1 MATSRITIYHTNI
14 KPSDN
19 YIIED
24 IDAFL
29 DSTKYCDRLVTIDNF
44 QYQRTEYLK
53 QVKVNLSQNEVDN
66 FKMVPDYMKVE
77 MPTRTF
83 YYFILGDRQVS
94 QETVQFDLMLDV
106 LNTFDGSYNFTD
118 KSQVERM
125 HIDRFRVD
133 RRPENDEFTEFA
145 RHLYSRTTENL
156 QPQLYRKSLQK
167 VVGKKAY
174 DSNRWYLIY
183 ETDKTSGVPI
193 MEMCADNPLNL
204 HKDESTTGTFEITLE
219 LCKNNSYV
227 SFGYITLVYK
237 NVNTGQTTTAKNLYG
252 TLSIVGKVVDG
263 DDAYIVTYVD
273 NLDSSR
279 NFKNTYRANTLTR
292 LSATPNTPSATVYLN
307 PAYGT
312 VNTDYNYAVSHYTPI
327 VISDDTELVLST
339 IKGLNRTDSNI
350 TRVIECPYCPLEL
363 ETDTKGRIV
372 IPEGWEYNQ
381 ETLRLR
387 TTNITDEF
395 LREGL
400 QSIVIKDVST
410 ITMTPAKLESYGKF
424 EIPDPK
430 TLTSPFY
437 GDYYVYDDNTWQLQ
451 REFLEYNGTSSALTQ
466 TVLTLDYKQS
476 NNISSMLGFK
486 FNITGAQKPLNA
498 GYFDEYVISVR
509 NNELPLFTSDYLY
522 YMQNGYNYDK
532 KNLRWQ
538 TLSNIIGVAGQA
550 ANFGGLLAG
559 QSLASRGYTK
569 FVPLT
574 AQQVAKIYEPGAQ
587 EDFLTGSPDLVYGYG
602 KNRTSLPLGYLK
614 DVKGIASGFS
624 FPSLVSNAVG
634 IGTGIV
640 NTIMSHRQGEEAIEN
655 KVNEAKNKA
664 FNVASGDN
672 LNLFQWY
679 SGNNILHMEFIPDK
693 QNQYLINEYFHL
705 YGYSIGTYGKPNMD
719 SRYWFNY
726 CRGNMDITGRD
737 THYQPFETNK
747 AYIQEKYQEGVYRIH
762 RRPQTPDTWD
772 VRLEHCNV
780 ECSLLPEYW
789 CR

>member
-29 DSTKYCDRLVTIDNF
+29 NNTAYCEKLITLDGF
-44 QYQRTEYLK
+44 QYQRSEYQK
-53 QVKVNLSQNEVDN
+53 QIKVNLTQDAVDN
-66 FKMVPDYMKVE
+66 FKMVPDYMKIENPGRV
-77 MPTRTF
+77 F
-83 YYFILGDRQVS
+83 YYFILGNSQVA
-94 QETVQFDLMLDV
+94 QETVQFDLVMDV
-106 LNTFDGSYNFTD
+106 LNTFEGFYNFTD

-133 RRPENDEFTEFA
+133 KRPENDEFTEFA

-156 QPQLYRKSLQK
+156 QPQLYRESLQK
-167 VVGKKAY
+167 VVGKKPY

-183 ETDKTSGVPI
+183 ETDKKSGVPI
-193 MEMCADNPLNL
+193 MEMCADKPLNL

-263 DDAYIVTYVD
+263 SDAYIVTYVD

-279 NFKNTYRANTLTR
+279 NFTNTYRANTLTR

-350 TRVIECPYCPLEL
+350 TKVIECPYCPLEL
-363 ETDTKGRIV
+363 NTDTQGRIV

-424 EIPDPK
+424 AIPDPK
-430 TLTSPFY
+430 ILTSPFY

-486 FNITGAQKPLNA
+486 FSITGAQKPLNA

-538 TLSNIIGVAGQA
+538 TISNIIGIAGQA
-550 ANFGGLLAG
+550 ANFGGLLAAG
-559 QSLASRGYTK
+559 TPK
-569 FVPLT
+569 ELT
-574 AQQVAKIYEPGAQ
+574 FQRATNKEMQKIYAQ
-587 EDFLTGSPDLVYGYG
+587 GVRSPYAETFDIIPNPKSPSDALYG
-602 KNRTSLPLGYLK
+602 KWMYTRSPS
-614 DVKGIASGFS
+614 SGFAI
-624 FPSLVSNAVG
+624 PSIVSNAVG
-634 IGTGIV
+634 IGTGIA
-640 NTIMSHRQGEEAIEN
+640 NTIISHRQGEEAIEN
-655 KVNEAKNKA
+655 KVNEAKSKA

-679 SGNNILHMEFIPDK
+679 SGNNILHLEFIPDK

-705 YGYSIGTYGKPNMD
+705 YGYSIGTYGKPDMD

-789 CR
+789 CE

>member
-24 IDAFL
+24 IDSFL

-77 MPTRTF
+77 LPTRTF

-106 LNTFDGSYNFTD
+106 LNTFDGFYNFTD

-133 RRPENDEFTEFA
+133 QRPGKDEFTEFA

-193 MEMCADNPLNL
+193 MEMCADKPLNL

-263 DDAYIVTYVD
+263 QDAYIVTYVD

-279 NFKNTYRANTLTR
+279 NFTNTYRANTLTR

-350 TRVIECPYCPLEL
+350 TKVIECPYCPLEL
-363 ETDTKGRIV
+363 NTDTQGRIV

-424 EIPDPK
+424 AIPDPK

-486 FNITGAQKPLNA
+486 FSITGAQKPLNA

-538 TLSNIIGVAGQA
+538 TLSNIIGTLASGFNAAGL
-550 ANFGGLLAG
+550 FGGIALNNRRDYNNQYKKYEEEA
-559 QSLASRGYTK
+559 QSMGLSKNNSG
-569 FVPLT
+569 V
-574 AQQVAKIYEPGAQ
+574 YET
-587 EDFLTGSPDLVYGYG
+587 FYGTPYPF
-602 KNRTSLPLGYLK
+602 KYNPSSS
-614 DVKGIASGFS
+614 AGFS
-624 FPSLVSNAVG
+624 FPSIVSNAVG

-679 SGNNILHMEFIPDK
+679 SGNNILHLEFIPDK

>member
-29 DSTKYCDRLVTIDNF
+29 NNTAYCEKLITLDGF
-44 QYQRTEYLK
+44 QYQRSEYQK
-53 QVKVNLSQNEVDN
+53 QIKVNLTQDAVDN
-66 FKMVPDYMKVE
+66 FKMVPDYMKIENPGRV
-77 MPTRTF
+77 F
-83 YYFILGDRQVS
+83 YYFIIGNSQVA
-94 QETVQFDLMLDV
+94 QETVQFDLVMDV
-106 LNTFDGSYNFTD
+106 LNTFEGFYNFTD

-133 RRPENDEFTEFA
+133 KRPENDEFTEFA

-156 QPQLYRKSLQK
+156 QPQLYRESLQK

-193 MEMCADNPLNL
+193 MEMCADKPLNL
-204 HKDESTTGTFEITLE
+204 HKDDSTTGTFEITLE

-263 DDAYIVTYVD
+263 SDAYIVTYVD

-279 NFKNTYRANTLTR
+279 NFTNTYRANTLTR

-350 TRVIECPYCPLEL
+350 TKVIECPYCPLEL
-363 ETDTKGRIV
+363 DTDTQGRIV
-372 IPEGWEYNQ
+372 IPVGWEYNQ

-387 TTNITDEF
+387 TSNITDEF

-410 ITMTPAKLESYGKF
+410 ITMTPAKLESDDKF
-424 EIPDPK
+424 AIRDPK

-466 TVLTLDYKQS
+466 TLLTLDYKQS

-486 FNITGAQKPLNA
+486 FSITGAQKPLNA

-538 TLSNIIGVAGQA
+538 TISNIIGVAGQA
-550 ANFGGLLAG
+550 ANFASLLAAG
-559 QSLASRGYTK
+559 SPKERTFQRATNKEMQKIYSRG
-569 FVPLT
+569 LT
-574 AQQVAKIYEPGAQ
+574 SDYAQTFDVIPNPRKADDAI
-587 EDFLTGSPDLVYGYG
+587 YG
-602 KNRTSLPLGYLK
+602 KWVYTRAPS
-614 DVKGIASGFS
+614 SGFAI
-624 FPSLVSNAVG
+624 PSIVSNAVG

-640 NTIMSHRQGEEAIEN
+640 NTLISHRQGEEAIEQ

-679 SGNNILHMEFIPDK
+679 SGNNILHLEFIPDK

-705 YGYSIGTYGKPNMD
+705 YGYSIGSYGKPDMD

-747 AYIQEKYQEGVYRIH
+747 AYIQARYQEGVYKIH
-762 RRPQTPDTWD
+762 RRPQTPDIWD
-772 VRLEHCNV
+772 VRLEHSNV

-789 CR
+789 CK

>member
-29 DSTKYCDRLVTIDNF
+29 DSTKYCDRLFTIDNF

-77 MPTRTF
+77 LPTRTF

-106 LNTFDGSYNFTD
+106 LNTFEGFYNFTD

-133 RRPENDEFTEFA
+133 KRPENDEFTEFA

-156 QPQLYRKSLQK
+156 QPQLYRESLQK

-193 MEMCADNPLNL
+193 MEMCADKPINL

-252 TLSIVGKVVDG
+252 TLSIVGKLVDG
-263 DDAYIVTYVD
+263 QDAYIVTYVD

-279 NFKNTYRANTLTR
+279 NFTNTYRANTLTR

-307 PAYGT
+307 PVYGT

-350 TRVIECPYCPLEL
+350 TKVIECPYCPLEL
-363 ETDTKGRIV
+363 DTDTKGRIV

-410 ITMTPAKLESYGKF
+410 ITMTPAKLESDYKF
-424 EIPDPK
+424 AIRDPK

-486 FNITGAQKPLNA
+486 FSITGAQKPLNA

-550 ANFGGLLAG
+550 AGFGTFVGSSLRNRSLQRQIDSQRYDLEASNIMAKARNDIDMGALDDQFRNFTYNQNISSL
-559 QSLASRGYTK
+559 QSRMS
-569 FVPLT
+569 
-574 AQQVAKIYEPGAQ
+574 Q
-587 EDFLTGSPDLVYGYG
+587 
-602 KNRTSLPLGYLK
+602 
-614 DVKGIASGFS
+614 GFS

-634 IGTGIV
+634 VVTGIA
-640 NTIMSHRQGEEAIEN
+640 NTAISHRQGEEAIED

-679 SGNNILHMEFIPDK
+679 SGNNILHLEFIPDK

-747 AYIQEKYQEGVYRIH
+747 AHIQEKYQEGVYRIH

-772 VRLEHCNV
+772 VRLEHSNV

>member
-24 IDAFL
+24 IDSFL

-77 MPTRTF
+77 LPTRTF

-106 LNTFDGSYNFTD
+106 LNTFDGFYNFTD

-133 RRPENDEFTEFA
+133 QRPEKDEFTEFA

-183 ETDKTSGVPI
+183 ETDKKSGVPI

-204 HKDESTTGTFEITLE
+204 HKDESTTGIFEITLE
-219 LCKNNSYV
+219 LCRNNSYV

-263 DDAYIVTYVD
+263 SDAYIVTYVD

-279 NFKNTYRANTLTR
+279 NFTNTYRANTLTR

-350 TRVIECPYCPLEL
+350 TKVIECPYCPLEL
-363 ETDTKGRIV
+363 NTDTQGRIV

-550 ANFGGLLAG
+550 AGFGTFVGSSLRNRSLQRQVDSQRYDLEASNIMAKARNDIDLGALEDQFRNFSYN
-559 QSLASRGYTK
+559 QSISSLQSRMS
-569 FVPLT
+569 
-574 AQQVAKIYEPGAQ
+574 Q
-587 EDFLTGSPDLVYGYG
+587 
-602 KNRTSLPLGYLK
+602 
-614 DVKGIASGFS
+614 GFS

-634 IGTGIV
+634 VVTGIA
-640 NTIMSHRQGEEAIEN
+640 NTAISHRQGEEAIEN

-679 SGNNILHMEFIPDK
+679 SGNNILHLEFIPDK

>member
-24 IDAFL
+24 IDSFL

-77 MPTRTF
+77 LPTRTF

-106 LNTFDGSYNFTD
+106 LNTFDGFYNFTD

-133 RRPENDEFTEFA
+133 QRPEKDEFTEFA

-167 VVGKKAY
+167 VVGKKPY

-193 MEMCADNPLNL
+193 MEMCADKPLNL

-263 DDAYIVTYVD
+263 QDAYIVTYVD

-279 NFKNTYRANTLTR
+279 NFTNTYRANTLTR

-350 TRVIECPYCPLEL
+350 TKVIECPYCPLEL
-363 ETDTKGRIV
+363 NTDTQGRIV

-424 EIPDPK
+424 AIPDPK

-486 FNITGAQKPLNA
+486 FIITGAQKPLNA

-538 TLSNIIGVAGQA
+538 TLSNIIGTLASGFNAAGL
-550 ANFGGLLAG
+550 FGGIALNNRRDYNNQYKKYEEEA
-559 QSLASRGYTK
+559 QSMGLSKNNSG
-569 FVPLT
+569 V
-574 AQQVAKIYEPGAQ
+574 YET
-587 EDFLTGSPDLVYGYG
+587 FYGTPYPF
-602 KNRTSLPLGYLK
+602 KYNPSSS
-614 DVKGIASGFS
+614 AGFS
-624 FPSLVSNAVG
+624 FPSIVSNAVG

-679 SGNNILHMEFIPDK
+679 SGNNILHLEFIPDK